1 MVDFFVN
8 NTPTIHHWL
17 IVSTA
22 LFSIGLYGFLS
33 SLNVIR
39 ILISVELML
48 NAVAVNIIIFN
59 YFIAP
64 QIVDGQVMSI
74 FIIAVAAAE
83 AVVGMGIFVALFRSR
98 QTLDV
103 SQINRMKE

>member
-1 MVDFFVN
+1 MIDLLVI
-8 NTPTIHHWL
+8 NTPSIHHWL

-22 LFSIGLYGFLS
+22 LFSVGLYGFLS
-33 SLNVIR
+33 SSNVIR
-39 ILISVELML
+39 ILISMELIL
-48 NAVAVNIIIFN
+48 NAVAVKVIIFN
-59 YFIAP
+59 YFISPEA
-64 QIVDGQVMSI
+64 VDGQVMSL

-103 SQINRMKE
+103 TQLNTMKG